1 MPRQVVAAV
10 LLVSLSLGI
19 GCARKAEPESSSFS
33 RGPESTFSDP
43 TREFGEEINVVSP
56 AGSAL
61 LGKLGT
67 PDLLQPRDPKLD
79 TFGDPFNVARPFGP
93 ILFDFDQYNIA
104 QSEREKV
111 VQVANFLKQNPSAHL
126 LIEGYCDWKGTPA
139 YNKSLG
145 ERRAS
150 NIKEFLIELGADQ
163 NRIDTLSIG
172 DESAIPNATKDQARL
187 DRRADFVITKDSIQ

>member
-1 MPRQVVAAV
+1 MKNKVWYAV
-10 LLVSLSLGI
+10 IAILSIGISSCSKTKSLSPEDTALIKGSDRGNFVTITGVSNNEDEFSPLGDQI
-19 GCARKAEPESSSFS
+19 QGE
-33 RGPESTFSDP
+33 GNGSDGLAP
-43 TREFGEEINVVSP
+43 
-56 AGSAL
+56 
-61 LGKLGT
+61 
-67 PDLLQPRDPKLD
+67 Q
-79 TFGDPFNVARPFGP
+79 DPFWSDDALAQGERPFEP
-93 ILFDFDQYNIA
+93 IFFGFDQYNIGA
-104 QSEREKV
+104 DERAKL
-111 VQVANFLKQNPSAHL
+111 QDVATFLSSNENSRI

-187 DRRADFVITKDSIQ
+187 DRRADFVITKDSI

>member
-10 LLVSLSLGI
+10 LLVSLSLGF
-19 GCARKAEPESSSFS
+19 GCARKAEPQSSSFS

-79 TFGDPFNVARPFGP
+79 TFGDPFNVARPFEP

-145 ERRAS
+145 DRRAS
-150 NIKEFLIELGADQ
+150 SVKQYLIDLGSDAS
-163 NRIDTLSIG
+163 RIEVLSMG
-172 DESAIPNATKDQARL
+172 DELATPNADSTTSALERKAH
-187 DRRADFVITKDSIQ
+187 FVVLGDS

>member
-1 MPRQVVAAV
+1 MWFLPQARLCWVNWARRIFSSRGIQNWI
-10 LLVSLSLGI
+10 LLGI
-19 GCARKAEPESSSFS
+19 
-33 RGPESTFSDP
+33 
-43 TREFGEEINVVSP
+43 
-56 AGSAL
+56 
-61 LGKLGT
+61 
-67 PDLLQPRDPKLD
+67 
-79 TFGDPFNVARPFGP
+79 PFNVARPFEP

-111 VQVANFLKQNPSAHL
+111 VQVANFLKQNPNAHL

-187 DRRADFVITKDSIQ
+187 DRRADFVITKDSI